1 MVTLFSYCVA
11 HDTGAAP
18 NPFWG
23 ICTLVICKPAI
34 RRKAGIGDWIVG
46 TGSKTSPVGDMSG
59 RVVYVMKVT
68 EKLTME
74 EYDTF
79 TQQYLP
85 EKVPDWS
92 SPDPRRRLGD
102 SIYDF
107 SCTPP
112 KMRQSVH
119 SGKDLEKNLKRD
131 ISGRN
136 ALLSNHFWYFG
147 DKACKL
153 PDNLQQIVIQGPSH
167 RSNLNDS
174 YVEKFLEWF
183 FGLGLEPNRLYGR
196 PQKELF
202 KGSRICCECS

>member
-1 MVTLFSYCVA
+1 MVTLFSYCIP

-23 ICTLVICKPAI
+23 ICTLVICKPKI
-34 RRKAGIGDWIVG
+34 RGIAEIGDWIVG
-46 TGSKTSPVGDMSG
+46 TGSKNSPVGDMSG

-74 EYDTF
+74 QYDTF

-92 SPDPRRRLGD
+92 SPDPRRRVGD

-112 KMRQSVH
+112 RMRQSVH

-136 ALLSNHFWYFG
+136 ALLSNYFWYFG
-147 DKACKL
+147 HKACKL
-153 PDNLQQIVIQGPSH
+153 PDNLQQIGIQSPNH

-174 YVEKFLEWF
+174 YIEKFLEWLD
-183 FGLGLEPNRLYGR
+183 GLGLEPNRLYGR

>member
-34 RRKAGIGDWIVG
+34 RRKAEIGDWIVG
-46 TGSKTSPVGDMSG
+46 TGSINSPVEDMG
-59 RVVYVMKVT
+59 GKVVYVMKVT
-68 EKLTME
+68 KKLTME

-92 SPDPRRRLGD
+92 SRDPRRRLGD

-112 KMRQSVH
+112 RMRQGVH
-119 SGKDLEKNLKRD
+119 NEKHQQKDMSGL
-131 ISGRN
+131 N

-153 PDNLQQIVIQGPSH
+153 PDNLRQIVKQGPGH
-167 RSNLNDS
+167 RSKSNEP
-174 YVEKFLEWF
+174 YAEKFLKWLDS
-183 FGLGLEPNRLYGR
+183 LGLESNRLHGR

-202 KGSRICCECS
+202 KDIRISCECS

>member
-1 MVTLFSYCVA
+1 MVTLFSYCIP
-11 HDTGAAP
+11 HYDGAAP

-23 ICTLVICKPAI
+23 ICTLVICKPKI
-34 RRKAGIGDWIVG
+34 RGIAEIGDWIVG
-46 TGSKTSPVGDMSG
+46 TGSKNSPVGDMSG

-68 EKLTME
+68 KKLTME

-85 EKVPDWS
+85 EKVPDCS
-92 SPDPRRRLGD
+92 SRDPRRRLGD

-112 KMRQSVH
+112 RMRQEVH
-119 SGKDLEKNLKRD
+119 SEKHRQKDM
-131 ISGRN
+131 SGVN

-153 PDNLQQIVIQGPSH
+153 PDNLRQIVKQGPGH
-167 RSNLNDS
+167 RSKSNEPDI
-174 YVEKFLEWF
+174 EKFLEWLD
-183 FGLGLEPNRLYGR
+183 GLGLEPNRLYGR